1 MGGGYPFRYYAER
14 GGLMSC
20 GNDQADNYWR
30 AAAYVDRVLKGDK
43 PGELPVQAPVK
54 FELTINLKSAKALG
68 LGSSHIFCNKQTR
81 CSNEASR
88 VFRRHCHY
96 AGLQPVRLGAG
107 QNQKGWLSL
116 GGLARHK

>member
-1 MGGGYPFRYYAER
+1 MPQLAGMPEARFMNGCGGGYPFRYYAER

-54 FELTINLKSAKALG
+54 FELTINPKSAKALG
-68 LGSSHIFCNKQTR
+68 LESSPHILQQADT
-81 CSNEASR
+81 
-88 VFRRHCHY
+88 VFE
-96 AGLQPVRLGAG
+96 
-107 QNQKGWLSL
+107 
-116 GGLARHK
+116 